1 MRAGLLALALLAA
14 CAPAPS
20 PTAPAENPP
29 PAPDPL
35 AVQVAVSVDGQALA
49 HVAGLR
55 VTGPDIAVI
64 EVRTGA
70 DPSASQWLPGR
81 VGPVLLDLRTNW
93 AAGEQT
99 IEMWRRAFIAPS
111 QGAALAPARR
121 PVAVTVTQGGAS
133 AVYAFERCTP
143 EGHVL
148 DASAQGAVAVQSWR
162 IRCEAVTRTP

>member
-20 PTAPAENPP
+20 PPAPAANPP

-55 VTGPDIAVI
+55 ITGPDIAMI
-64 EVRTGA
+64 EVRTGS

-93 AAGEQT
+93 AAAEQT
-99 IEMWRRAFIAPS
+99 LETWRRTFIEPT
-111 QGAALAPARR
+111 QGASLAPARR
-121 PVAVTVTQGGAS
+121 PVAVAVTQGGAS
-133 AVYAFERCTP
+133 AVYTFERCTP

-148 DASAQGAVAVQSWR
+148 DMPAQGALAVQSWR
-162 IRCEAVTRTP
+162 IRCEAVTRAP